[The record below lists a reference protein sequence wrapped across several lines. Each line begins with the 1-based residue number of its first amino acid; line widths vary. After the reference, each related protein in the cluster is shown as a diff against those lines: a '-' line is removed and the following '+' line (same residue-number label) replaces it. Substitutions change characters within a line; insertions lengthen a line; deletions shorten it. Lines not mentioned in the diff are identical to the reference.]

1 MVYKLVE
8 IDNVHKIKFSAD
20 IFKATLP
27 GKKNMFRIWVEGSNY
42 PAMDIITFDNE
53 KIEENK

>member
-8 IDNVHKIKFSAD
+8 IDNISKIKFSAD

-27 GKKNMFRIWVEGSNY
+27 GKKTIFRVWVKGSNY
-42 PAMDIITFDNE
+42 PTMDIITFDNE

>member
-8 IDNVHKIKFSAD
+8 INNVSKIKFSAD

-27 GKKNMFRIWVEGSNY
+27 GKKTIYRIWVEGNNHA
-42 PAMDIITFDNE
+42 AMDVIAFDNE
-53 KIEENK
+53 KIEVNK